1 MEDLEDSR
9 GAPVTGAVNEP
20 QANKD
25 PQDPLRP
32 EIDEEDSARTPPLAD
47 PTADM
52 EGREDNGELG
62 AGDEADGQDAAD
74 DNDDL
79 DSELEELDEQ
89 EFADFDASALNIS
102 TQPMQVD
109 ESNVA
114 LLGVHKRK
122 RTAEEEAE
130 RERKKKKKERKRDK
144 PTRSSRK
151 AGGNDDDFD
160 EGEDADGK
168 RARRSRLGP
177 DGRPAKAVR
186 RQKTPENEEN
196 LTPEERKLELL
207 WNTCCRE
214 FWNSI

>member
-1 MEDLEDSR
+1 MEDLEDPQ
-9 GAPVTGAVNEP
+9 GVPVTGAVNEP
-20 QANKD
+20 QANSD

-32 EIDEEDSARTPPLAD
+32 EIDEEDNARTPPLAD

-52 EGREDNGELG
+52 EGREDNGDPAL
-62 AGDEADGQDAAD
+62 GDEADGQQAAD
-74 DNDDL
+74 DDDL
-79 DSELEELDEQ
+79 DSELEELDEE
-89 EFADFDASALNIS
+89 EFANFDASALNIS

-130 RERKKKKKERKRDK
+130 RERKKKKKEKRREK
-144 PTRSSRK
+144 PTRSSKK

-160 EGEDADGK
+160 GGEDADGK

-177 DGRPAKAVR
+177 DGRPAKAAR

-196 LTPEERKLELL
+196 LTPEERKL
-207 WNTCCRE
+207 W
-214 FWNSI
+214 FQ